1 MEEKTNGQ
9 IIKGMHQFFLTFSKI
24 VESFFSLIRHVQLAF
39 SFLIYFKSIL
49 KKYLRFKISTSTD
62 VIFSVNF
69 EHFVNEMKEFINVNM
84 KN

>member
-1 MEEKTNGQ
+1 MDKLLKECIN
-9 IIKGMHQFFLTFSKI
+9 FFNFFQNCRI
-24 VESFFSLIRHVQLAF
+24 FFSLIRHVQLAF
-39 SFLIYFKSIL
+39 SFLMYFKSML